1 MDYQDDLE
9 MDQMEFECCLRENI
23 FKSKEFQELFPNL
36 DIDSIK
42 YSKEEQEALDLFK
55 QQKEK
60 IHDKLKVEIEVN
72 FALITLDRRCH
83 IEVYK
88 RLDLPSA
95 KRYWDKE
102 DLITVCSNEDLIV
115 LLGILKRLRLG
126 KEYLGNERRRR
137 R

>member
-1 MDYQDDLE
+1 MDYQSDLE
-9 MDQMEFECCLRENI
+9 MDKMEFESCLRENI

-36 DIDSIK
+36 DIDSIR

-83 IEVYK
+83 IEIYK

-95 KRYWDKE
+95 KNYWDKE
-102 DLITVCSNEDLIV
+102 DLITGCSDKDLIT
-115 LLGILKRLRLG
+115 LLGLIKRIRLK
-126 KEYLGNERRRR
+126 
-137 R
+137 